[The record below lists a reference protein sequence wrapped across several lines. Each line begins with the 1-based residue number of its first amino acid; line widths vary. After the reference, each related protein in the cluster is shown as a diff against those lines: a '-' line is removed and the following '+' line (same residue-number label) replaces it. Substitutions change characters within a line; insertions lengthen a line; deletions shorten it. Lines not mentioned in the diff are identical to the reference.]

1 MRDAARAGEEK
12 RMTTQA
18 SEPDRPAS
26 DGVAPGTNGSGPVQD
41 IVSRIDAAAQG
52 ERVTLGEV
60 VAAFGRRSF
69 IPVLMVPALLVVS
82 PLSGVPLFSA
92 ACGIA
97 IALIAAQMLWP
108 GRDTLWLPDRLMRQ
122 QVSGARAR
130 RAVGALGRLA
140 RWLDKHARDRLRV
153 LVVRTPGRS
162 VLEGFCMLA
171 GAAMPFFEV
180 VPFTSST
187 LGFGVLLIA
196 TGLLTRDGLFAVAGM
211 AVLVVAPLVPV
222 VILGGLLGATG

>member
-1 MRDAARAGEEK
+1 
-12 RMTTQA
+12 MTTQA
-18 SEPDRPAS
+18 TEPHGPS
-26 DGVAPGTNGSGPVQD
+26 TDGAAPGTNGGGPVQD
-41 IVSRIDAAAQG
+41 IVARIDAAAQG
-52 ERVTLGEV
+52 ERVSLGEV

-97 IALIAAQMLWP
+97 IALISAQMLWP
-108 GRDTLWLPDRLMRQ
+108 GRETLWLPDRLMRQ

-130 RAVGALGRLA
+130 RAAGALGRLA
-140 RWLDKHARDRLRV
+140 RWLDGHARNRLRV

-162 VLEGFCMLA
+162 VLEAFCMLA
-171 GAAMPFFEV
+171 GVAMPVFEV

-187 LGFGVLLIA
+187 LGFGVVLIA

-222 VILGGLLGATG
+222 VILGGLLGTGG